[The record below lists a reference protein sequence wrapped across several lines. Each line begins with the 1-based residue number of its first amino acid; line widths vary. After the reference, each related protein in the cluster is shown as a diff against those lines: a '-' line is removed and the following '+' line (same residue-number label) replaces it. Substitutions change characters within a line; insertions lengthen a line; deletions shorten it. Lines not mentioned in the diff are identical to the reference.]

1 MFKSDNWYFCEYEV
15 TAINNLYIK
24 TVYTESLSFLECNI
38 FIQIDLID
46 KNHNETKM
54 IIILIIMTS
63 II

>member
-24 TVYTESLSFLECNI
+24 TVYTESLSFLVCNI

-46 KNHNETKM
+46 KDRNETKM

>member
-46 KNHNETKM
+46 KNRNETKM
-54 IIILIIMTS
+54 IILLIIMTS